1 MERERHVC
9 TTKLSGSLKP
19 FPTPRKPMTTLLS
32 LTQVTKQYGEQKAV
46 NNVDMTLQAG
56 ECVRLAG
63 HNGAGKSTVMKLILG
78 LIRPSAGSVT
88 LFGENVSGGR
98 AAEIRRKIG
107 YLPES
112 VALHPSL
119 TGKETMDFYAKLK
132 GVDTQGNQALLERVG
147 IAQSAHKRV
156 GAYSKGM
163 RQRLALAQAL
173 LGAPQVLLFDEPTTG
188 LDPASRQLFYQIVHE
203 LKTQGA
209 TVLLCTHA
217 LAELDGHADRVVVMK
232 NGRKLA
238 DGNMHELQVQ
248 SGLPVRMDVTLA
260 REVMLP
266 KHWYAVSGCP
276 NRYISECQANEKAA
290 RLQELGSLDNITAID
305 IHTPTLDE
313 VYAEFLKREDV

>member
-46 NNVDMTLQAG
+46 NNVDLTLQAG
-56 ECVRLAG
+56 ECVGLAG

-107 YLPES
+107 YLPEI

-156 GAYSKGM
+156 GA
-163 RQRLALAQAL
+163 
-173 LGAPQVLLFDEPTTG
+173 
-188 LDPASRQLFYQIVHE
+188 
-203 LKTQGA
+203 
-209 TVLLCTHA
+209 
-217 LAELDGHADRVVVMK
+217 
-232 NGRKLA
+232 
-238 DGNMHELQVQ
+238 
-248 SGLPVRMDVTLA
+248 
-260 REVMLP
+260 
-266 KHWYAVSGCP
+266 
-276 NRYISECQANEKAA
+276 
-290 RLQELGSLDNITAID
+290 
-305 IHTPTLDE
+305 
-313 VYAEFLKREDV
+313 

>member
-1 MERERHVC
+1 
-9 TTKLSGSLKP
+9 
-19 FPTPRKPMTTLLS
+19 MTTHLVLS
-32 LTQVTKQYGEQKAV
+32 QVTKQYGAQKAV
-46 NNVDMTLQAG
+46 NEVDLTLEAG
-56 ECVRLAG
+56 ECVGLAG
-63 HNGAGKSTVMKLILG
+63 HNGAGKSTIMKLILG

-107 YLPES
+107 YLPEI

-173 LGAPQVLLFDEPTTG
+173 LGTPQVLLFDEPTTG

-203 LKTQGA
+203 LKTQ
-209 TVLLCTHA
+209 
-217 LAELDGHADRVVVMK
+217 DADRVVVMK

-248 SGLPVRMDVTLA
+248 SGLPVSIDVTLA
-260 REVMLP
+260 RETTLP
-266 KHWYAVSGCP
+266 PHWYSVSGCP
-276 NRYISECQANEKAA
+276 HRYISECQANEKAA